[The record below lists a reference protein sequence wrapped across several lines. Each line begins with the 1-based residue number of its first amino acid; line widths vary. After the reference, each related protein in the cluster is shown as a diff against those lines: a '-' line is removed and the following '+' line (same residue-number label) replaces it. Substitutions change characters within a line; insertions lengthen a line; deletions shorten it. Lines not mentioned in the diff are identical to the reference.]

1 MLFTLADWAPWAV
14 GIAMVLFLVVSCL
27 MVLTILIQKPQG
39 GGLAAAFGGGS
50 GSGQTAFGTKTGD
63 ALTVFTIIV
72 FVLFLGT
79 GVALV
84 FGMRPQAADP
94 TKVIE
99 APAGATPATNPTT
112 NTSPAPAPATT
123 PSPTPAPVEVPAA
136 QVNPA
141 PEHTPAPPTSEP
153 APQPL
158 PEQPAPVEPKP
169 N

>member
-1 MLFTLADWAPWAV
+1 MQFTLADWAPWAV
-14 GIAMVLFLVVSCL
+14 GIVMVLFLVVSCL

-84 FGMRPQAADP
+84 FGMRPQPADP
-94 TKVIE
+94 AKAID
-99 APAGATPATNPTT
+99 APAGT
-112 NTSPAPAPATT
+112 APATT
-123 PSPTPAPVEVPAA
+123 PAATPATTPATTPAA
-136 QVNPA
+136 TVNPS
-141 PEHTPAPPTSEP
+141 PEPAQTPPANPPAGQPATEPAPPAP
-153 APQPL
+153 ASPIPD
-158 PEQPAPVEPKP
+158 QPAPAEPKP